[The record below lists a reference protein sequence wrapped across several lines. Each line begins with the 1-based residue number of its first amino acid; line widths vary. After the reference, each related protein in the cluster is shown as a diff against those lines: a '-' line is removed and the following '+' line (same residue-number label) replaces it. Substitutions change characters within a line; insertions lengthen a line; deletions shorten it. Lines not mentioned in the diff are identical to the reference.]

1 MLDEGPWE
9 EGEDADDMWLK
20 MATCVRK
27 VASEVFGV
35 SRGGKREAKDT
46 WWWNDEVQR
55 AIREKKECFKRLHHD
70 KSVAN
75 IEGYKIAKRVAK
87 RAVSVAKGQAYD
99 GLYQRLGT
107 KEGEKDIYRMARIRE
122 RKTRDI
128 NQIKCIKDGTDRL
141 LVKDEEIKD
150 RWREYFDKL
159 FNGENEGPALEL
171 DDSFDDTNRRF
182 VRRIQEAEIGEA
194 LKRMKGGKAMGPD
207 GIPIEVWRYLG
218 ARAIVWLTK
227 LFNLIFRSNKMPE
240 EWRRSILVPIFK
252 NKGDVQS
259 CTNYRGIKLMSH
271 TMKL

>member
-1 MLDEGPWE
+1 
-9 EGEDADDMWLK
+9 MWLK

-35 SRGGKREAKDT
+35 SRGCKREAKDT

-87 RAVSVAKGQAYD
+87 RAVSVAKCQTYD

-107 KEGEKDIYRMARIRE
+107 KKGEKDIYRMARICE

-141 LVKDEEIKD
+141 LVKNEKIKD
-150 RWREYFDKL
+150 
-159 FNGENEGPALEL
+159 
-171 DDSFDDTNRRF
+171 
-182 VRRIQEAEIGEA
+182 I
-194 LKRMKGGKAMGPD
+194 
-207 GIPIEVWRYLG
+207 
-218 ARAIVWLTK
+218 
-227 LFNLIFRSNKMPE
+227 
-240 EWRRSILVPIFK
+240 
-252 NKGDVQS
+252 
-259 CTNYRGIKLMSH
+259 
-271 TMKL
+271 